1 MAVLLATGFVLTGCG
16 GSPSAT
22 PATTAPSTVSSA
34 PYAGTALSWL
44 STKARPWNKTLND
57 DQAVVVTASRAT
69 AEGDSGTYFAR
80 LAAACTR
87 LHGDALEAE
96 HVQTAPAPALA
107 SVWHSMTVHTGT
119 YASDCL
125 ALTRTHSSASLTRW
139 DQSLNAM
146 NTANA
151 ALNAAVAAVRSQAGY
166 SEG

>member
-1 MAVLLATGFVLTGCG
+1 MAILLTAGFVLTGCS
-16 GSPSAT
+16 GSPSAN
-22 PATTAPSTVSSA
+22 PARTAPSTDGSA

-44 STKARPWNKTLND
+44 SAEARPWNKTLND
-57 DQAVVVTASRAT
+57 DQAVVVRASQAT
-69 AEGDSGTYFAR
+69 AEGDSGTFFTR

-87 LHGDALEAE
+87 LHDDALEAQ
-96 HVQTAPAPALA
+96 HIQTAPSPGLA

-125 ALTRTHSSASLTRW
+125 TLTRTHSSASLTRW